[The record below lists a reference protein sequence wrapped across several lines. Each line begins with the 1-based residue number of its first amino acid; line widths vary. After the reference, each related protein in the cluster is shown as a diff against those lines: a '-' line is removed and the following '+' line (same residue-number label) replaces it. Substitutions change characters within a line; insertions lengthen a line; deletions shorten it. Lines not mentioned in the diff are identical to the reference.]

1 MAFGMALG
9 RGEAPLAKLAEGSRT
24 VAQLAALAKAKG
36 VDLPITNA
44 VDNLVNHGQ
53 NLHAVVASLL
63 ARRAG
68 AE

>member
-1 MAFGMALG
+1 
-9 RGEAPLAKLAEGSRT
+9 
-24 VAQLAALAKAKG
+24 LAKAKG

>member
-1 MAFGMALG
+1 
-9 RGEAPLAKLAEGSRT
+9 
-24 VAQLAALAKAKG
+24 LAKAKG

-44 VDNLVNHGQ
+44 VDNLVNDGQ

>member
-1 MAFGMALG
+1 MALG
-9 RGEAPLAKLAEGSRT
+9 RGEAPPAKLAEGSRT

-44 VDNLVNHGQ
+44 VDNLVNDGQ

>member
-9 RGEAPLAKLAEGSRT
+9 RGEAPAAKLAEGSRT